1 MRISKI
7 IVYWES
13 LFEKIAGENEEI
25 LLGVLKMS
33 VLDE

>member
-13 LFEKIAGENEEI
+13 LFEKIGGEDEKN
-25 LLGVLKMS
+25 LLGVLKIS